1 MPLLTL
7 LPDPP
12 CCRWCVCAFFS
23 CLSANPSA
31 FGFSPQEA
39 GRPRSPMPLP
49 LPGSRTLSRP
59 PAARATSAIVAV
71 TERNRATTT
80 RRRAGSGEAALRISD
95 TALSSPGGLL
105 MPEKSKRMHGGWW
118 TCTTMRLEERYSR
131 KDEGWELVCWRM
143 GGGWLGGR
151 RHFLRAHPSLW
162 ELTPL
167 SDVIPH
173 PHPVIGCSPFFLF
186 LFIQS
191 WPCVI

>member
-1 MPLLTL
+1 M
-7 LPDPP
+7 
-12 CCRWCVCAFFS
+12 CVLSLVSKC

-39 GRPRSPMPLP
+39 GKLRSPMPLL
-49 LPGSRTLSRP
+49 LPGLHMLSQL

-105 MPEKSKRMHGGWW
+105 MLEKSKRMHGGWW

-131 KDEGWELVCWRM
+131 KAEGWGEAGVVAEAFPENL
-143 GGGWLGGR
+143 
-151 RHFLRAHPSLW
+151 SL
-162 ELTPL
+162 
-167 SDVIPH
+167 SAVIPH
-173 PHPVIGCSPFFLF
+173 HIKLPDGI
-186 LFIQS
+186 
-191 WPCVI
+191 